1 MTTSKAEDSQPTRAP
16 LARIQRSAIRARLF
30 QYGHATPG
38 FAGAQLGA
46 APSKAK
52 TWKAEIPEIAAAPR
66 LEELAMS
73 TRQFVTFLGGT
84 AEVEFQNDP
93 KRKAPPTSRPPL
105 TFALRARDRGY
116 RSI

>member
-16 LARIQRSAIRARLF
+16 LARIERSEIRDAF
-30 QYGHATPG
+30 SDMATLPRVSLALNWG
-38 FAGAQLGA
+38 T

-73 TRQFVTFLGGT
+73 TRQFVTFLGGA
-84 AEVEFQNDP
+84 AEGGIP
-93 KRKAPPTSRPPL
+93 K
-105 TFALRARDRGY
+105 
-116 RSI
+116 